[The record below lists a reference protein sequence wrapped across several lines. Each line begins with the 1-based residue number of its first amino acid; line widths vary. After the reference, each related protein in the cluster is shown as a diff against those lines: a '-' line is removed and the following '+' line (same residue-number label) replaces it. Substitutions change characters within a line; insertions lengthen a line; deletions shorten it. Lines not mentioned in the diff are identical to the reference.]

1 MSPQRAAGHAWSE
14 WHAVSQVG
22 TDKKQITCLIMKYAK
37 PSGERS
43 ILITGCSSG
52 IGYEAA
58 KELQGRGWRVFAT
71 ARQMRDVEQLSREGL
86 ESLPLD
92 VTDSGSIHAAVASV
106 LERTGGGLDALF
118 NNAGYGQ
125 PGAVEDLS
133 RAVLRAQFETNLFGA
148 HELTCAVLPIMRRQ
162 GHGRIIQHSSVLGL
176 VALPYRGAY
185 NASKFALEGLTD
197 TLRQEL
203 TGSGIHVCL
212 LETGPVRSGFRGNA
226 RLMFQR
232 HIDREHS
239 VHRAIYD
246 AVERRL
252 ASPADDPFTQGPQA
266 VVRKIVHAL
275 ESRRPK
281 PRYYITLPTHVLGLL
296 RRVLPTSALDALLLR
311 GTARERH

>member
-1 MSPQRAAGHAWSE
+1 
-14 WHAVSQVG
+14 
-22 TDKKQITCLIMKYAK
+22 MKHTQHRDA
-37 PSGERS
+37 RS

-52 IGYEAA
+52 IGQEVA
-58 KELQGRGWRVFAT
+58 KGLRGRGWRVFAT
-71 ARQMRDVEQLSREGL
+71 ARRMADVERLDREGL

-92 VTDSGSIHAAVASV
+92 VTDSGSIRSAVASM

-133 RAVLRAQFETNLFGA
+133 REVLRAQFETNLFGA
-148 HELTCAVLPIMRRQ
+148 HELTCAVLPAMRRQ

-203 TGSGIHVCL
+203 VGSGIRVCL
-212 LETGPVRSGFRGNA
+212 IETGPVRSRFRANA
-226 RLMFQR
+226 LAMFQR
-232 HIDREHS
+232 HIDRARS
-239 VHRAIYD
+239 AHRAIYP

-252 ASPADDPFTQGPQA
+252 ASAADDPFTQDPQA
-266 VVRKIVHAL
+266 VLRKVVHAL
-275 ESRRPK
+275 ESPRPK
-281 PRYYITLPTHVLGLL
+281 PRYYVTLPTYALGTL
-296 RRVLPTSALDALLLR
+296 RRLLPTRALDAFLLLS
-311 GTARERH
+311 TARERR